1 MAIDFRIRP
10 PYGESL
16 HMSLFTSGQM
26 PASKRFEEL
35 PLMIG
40 RKRIP
45 SAVNGSLDMMIKEMD
60 DAGIDYGVLMGR
72 KTNHPVFGNTKNSE
86 FDEICKKYP
95 NRFFSFAALNPF
107 DADWREQLDEAVKN
121 GCRGVGFDPGW
132 YVPSLRCDAPEL
144 MPLYQACE
152 EKGLIA
158 SITSSIFLGPD
169 VSYSDPAAIHRVAAK
184 FPKLKIVVP
193 HACWPH
199 IPQILGV
206 ALICPNVYLMPDC
219 YFYNTHI
226 PFADD
231 IADAANGYLM
241 KQLLFA
247 SSYPV
252 YGFQAAI
259 DGWKA
264 KPLCREALLHSLH
277 YNAAKLLGL

>member
-16 HMSLFTSGQM
+16 HMNLFTGQV
-26 PASKRFEEL
+26 PASERFKEA
-35 PLMIG
+35 PLSIG
-40 RKRIP
+40 KKRIA
-45 SAVNGSLDMMIKEMD
+45 SAVNGSIEMMVKEMD

-72 KTNHPVFGNTKNSE
+72 KTNHPVFGNTKTTE
-86 FDEICKKYP
+86 LDEICKKYT
-95 NRFFSFAALNPF
+95 NRFIPFAGLNPA
-107 DADWREQLDEAVKN
+107 DPDWREQLEEAVKLDCK
-121 GCRGVGFDPGW
+121 GIGFDPGW
-132 YVPSLRCDAPEL
+132 YANPIRIDDPSM

-158 SITSSIFLGPD
+158 SITSSIYLGPD

-193 HACWPH
+193 HASWPH
-199 IPQILGV
+199 TPQMLGV

-219 YFYNTHI
+219 YFYNQNI
-226 PFADD
+226 PLANE

-241 KQLLFA
+241 GQLLFA

-252 YGFQAAI
+252 AGFQSAL

-264 KPLCREALLHSLH
+264 RPLGREALLHSLH